1 MKSTMSRVALSVSE
15 IFSHGEML
23 YSDSKV
29 FTFTGDGTHVL
40 TYSQVAKRARQLA
53 NGLVALGVKG
63 DDRVAT
69 FCFNHNQHLEAYLAI
84 PSMGAVLH
92 TLNVR
97 LFADQL
103 QFIIDDASDKVIIAD
118 NIVLPLLLKCLVGRD
133 SVETVLVVG
142 PFDEAGVENF
152 RAESGSSVKFV
163 DYDSYIANFSED
175 FDCVEIA
182 DENDAAAM
190 CYTSGT
196 TGNPKGVVYSHRS
209 TYLHSLAASSSASLG
224 LNSRDRTLVIV
235 PMFHANAWGIPYAG
249 WFVGSDMIMP
259 GRFLQ
264 AGPLAVMINELK
276 PTIASGVPVIWNDL
290 LHYCED
296 NPTDFSS
303 LRVISAGGSAVPR
316 ALIEGYRDRYG
327 LTLLQGWGMT
337 ETSPLC
343 TLAIPPDNV
352 KEEDRIKYLV
362 TAGRPVAGVE
372 IRIVDAEGN
381 KLPNDGVSMGEIQV
395 SGPWITNS
403 YYKGVN
409 PASFDGRWLRTGDM
423 GTLDL
428 EGYLRITD
436 RTKDVIKSGGEWISS
451 VELENAIMAHP
462 DVFEAAVVGV
472 PDDKWDERPLAC
484 VVLKEGSQVTASDL
498 SNFILSQVAKWW
510 LPERWSFVTEIPKT
524 SVGKFDKKV
533 LRNLYSEDKLHIHHV

>member
-23 YSDSKV
+23 FPDSQIY
-29 FTFTGDGTHVL
+29 TYTGDGTHVMS
-40 TYSQVAKRARQLA
+40 YGQVAKRARQLA
-53 NGLVALGVKG
+53 NGLVALGVG
-63 DDRVAT
+63 RYDRVAT

-84 PSMGAVLH
+84 PSMGAILH

-97 LFADQL
+97 LFTDQL

-118 NIVLPLLLKCLVGRD
+118 NIVLPLLLKCLAGRD
-133 SVETVLVVG
+133 CVETVIVVG
-142 PFDEAGVENF
+142 AFDEGVVDAF
-152 RAESGSSVKFV
+152 RTESGSRAQFLE
-163 DYDSYIANFSED
+163 YDSYIAKFSED
-175 FDCVEIA
+175 FDYVEA
-182 DENDAAAM
+182 EDENDAAAM

-209 TYLHSLAASSSASLG
+209 TYLHSLAVSSSGSLG
-224 LNSRDRTLVIV
+224 LSSSDRALVIV

-264 AGPLAVMINELK
+264 AAPLSTMITELK

-290 LHYCED
+290 LHYCES

-316 ALIEGYRDRYG
+316 ALIEAYRDRHG

-343 TLAIPPDNV
+343 TLAIPPDHAS
-352 KEEDRIKYLV
+352 EEDRIKYLV

-372 IRIVDAEGN
+372 IRIVDAEGK

-395 SGPWITNS
+395 SGPWITNG
-403 YYKGVN
+403 YFKGVN
-409 PASFDGRWLRTGDM
+409 PGSFDGKWLRTGDM
-423 GTLDL
+423 GTLDQ

-484 VVLKEGSQVTASDL
+484 VVLKGDSKVTASEL
-498 SNFILSQVAKWW
+498 SNFILAQVAKWW
-510 LPERWSFVTEIPKT
+510 LPERWSFVAEIPKT

-533 LRNLYSEDKLHIHHV
+533 LRNLYSEDKLKVHHV